1 MPAYSQK
8 FKERM
13 IERMQGP
20 AAVTA
25 TDLAEET
32 GVSQSTLSA
41 WLRDAG
47 TLAPMTTPP
56 PRPPP
61 AGTPLPTVATTT
73 PSPTPPAPRGSRER
87 SPEDK
92 LRLLV
97 LAQPLTGEAL
107 GALLRREGVHAAE
120 LEAWRLAAFEALL
133 GRSSGAAATGSADRK
148 RIQALERE
156 LERKDKALAE
166 AAALLLL
173 QKKLRVYLEGEG
185 ELTDGRSGR

>member
-8 FKERM
+8 FKERR

-61 AGTPLPTVATTT
+61 AGTPLTAKTRLMGMPKA
-73 PSPTPPAPRGSRER
+73 R
-87 SPEDK
+87 SPSSEYTESDPDASANRGK
-92 LRLLV
+92 RII
-97 LAQPLTGEAL
+97 
-107 GALLRREGVHAAE
+107 R
-120 LEAWRLAAFEALL
+120 
-133 GRSSGAAATGSADRK
+133 RSSMVAFMP
-148 RIQALERE
+148 ER
-156 LERKDKALAE
+156 
-166 AAALLLL
+166 
-173 QKKLRVYLEGEG
+173 
-185 ELTDGRSGR
+185 